1 MDFYKT
7 EVTWGLEEALKPRTI
22 GGMTLV
28 KTRVINN
35 QNIDEMVWPR
45 TCFTAETL
53 WANPENKDTSEPIR
67 YRFKDDIVC
76 RLEYVGVRT
85 SGVYLGEA
93 CF

>member
-1 MDFYKT
+1 M
-7 EVTWGLEEALKPRTI
+7 I
-22 GGMTLV
+22 
-28 KTRVINN
+28 
-35 QNIDEMVWPR
+35 WPR

-53 WANPENKDTSEPIR
+53 WANPEKKDTSEPIR
-67 YRFKDDIVC
+67 YRYKDDIVC